1 MRAMAEETRTTDA
14 RGKREPLSVRI
25 ASRMSRDPA
34 RFHWWEV
41 PVGAAAALLAVA
53 IRYPLPILPTQL
65 PTLTVVVAIMLMGTF
80 VGMPAFPEAARGA
93 GALMGTFVGLA
104 AGITAAIVGGVL
116 SWYFFFSPFT
126 FDMGEAGLIPLLG
139 FAVIAASLLTTSH
152 FYRTQAYRNY
162 HASMEAARKDAET
175 AELFARELA
184 HRLKNALAVV
194 QSIAMQ
200 TLANDQGQL
209 TAFSARLRAMASAH
223 DLLTEH
229 VDRPT
234 AKVRDVVDS
243 SLQPFLQDR
252 RRLELS
258 CPDLT
263 LGGQDVVS
271 LSLVLHELATNACK
285 YGAWS
290 HDHGNVALTIAQD
303 GSAIGIAWHEGDG
316 PPVAASARGGF
327 GTKLLKRV
335 GTNPVFD
342 LRPEGLRYS
351 TTLQHA

>member
-1 MRAMAEETRTTDA
+1 MRAMAEEARTTDA

-34 RFHWWEV
+34 KFHWWEV
-41 PVGAAAALLAVA
+41 PVGAAAALLAVG

-80 VGMPAFPEAARGA
+80 VG
-93 GALMGTFVGLA
+93 LA
-104 AGITAAIVGGVL
+104 AGITAAIVGGLL
-116 SWYFFFSPFT
+116 SWYLFFTPFS
-126 FDMGEAGLIPLLG
+126 FDMGEAGMIPLLG
-139 FAVIAASLLTTSH
+139 FAVIAAALLTTSQ
-152 FYRTQAYRNY
+152 FYRTMAYRNY

-200 TLANDQGQL
+200 TLPNDQGQL

-252 RRLELS
+252 RRLDLS

-290 HDHGNVALTIAQD
+290 HDHGNVARTIAQV

-316 PPVAASARGGF
+316 PPVTTSGRGGF

-335 GTNPVFD
+335 GSNPVLD

>member
-1 MRAMAEETRTTDA
+1 M
-14 RGKREPLSVRI
+14 
-25 ASRMSRDPA
+25 
-34 RFHWWEV
+34 
-41 PVGAAAALLAVA
+41 
-53 IRYPLPILPTQL
+53 
-65 PTLTVVVAIMLMGTF
+65 VVAIMLMGTF
-80 VGMPAFPEAARGA
+80 VG
-93 GALMGTFVGLA
+93 LA
-104 AGITAAIVGGVL
+104 AGVTAAIVGGVL

-200 TLANDQGQL
+200 TLPNDQGQL

-252 RRLELS
+252 RRLDLS

-316 PPVAASARGGF
+316 PPVTTSGRGGF

-335 GTNPVFD
+335 GSNPVLD

>member
-34 RFHWWEV
+34 KFHWWEV

-80 VGMPAFPEAARGA
+80 VG
-93 GALMGTFVGLA
+93 LA
-104 AGITAAIVGGVL
+104 AGVTAAIVGGVL
-116 SWYFFFSPFT
+116 SWYFFFSPFS

-139 FAVIAASLLTTSH
+139 FAVIAAALLTTSH

-200 TLANDQGQL
+200 TLPNDQGQL

-252 RRLELS
+252 RRLDLS

-316 PPVAASARGGF
+316 PPVTTSGRGGF

-335 GTNPVFD
+335 GSNPVLD

>member
-1 MRAMAEETRTTDA
+1 MRAMADPAPRPSDPG
-14 RGKREPLSVRI
+14 GKREPLSVRI
-25 ASRMSRDPA
+25 AARMSRDPA
-34 RFHWWEV
+34 KFHWREV
-41 PVGAAAALLAVA
+41 PVGVVAALVAVA
-53 IRYPLPILPTQL
+53 IRYPIPILPTQL
-65 PTLTVVVAIMLMGTF
+65 PMLTVVVAVMLTGT
-80 VGMPAFPEAARGA
+80 
-93 GALMGTFVGLA
+93 LVGLA
-104 AGITAAIVGGVL
+104 AGVSAAIVGGVL
-116 SWYFFFSPFT
+116 AWYLFFTPFS

-162 HASMEAARKDAET
+162 HASIEAARKDAET

-200 TLANDQGQL
+200 TLPNDQGQL

-223 DLLTEH
+223 DLLAKH

-234 AKVRDVVDS
+234 AKVRDVVES
-243 SLQPFLQDR
+243 SLQPFVQDR
-252 RRLELS
+252 RRLELT
-258 CPDLT
+258 CPDLI

-290 HDHGNVALTIAQD
+290 HEHGNVALTIEQD
-303 GSAIGIAWHEGDG
+303 GSAIAIAWHEGDG
-316 PPVAASARGGF
+316 PPVTASEPNGF

-335 GTNPVFD
+335 GINPVLD

>member
-1 MRAMAEETRTTDA
+1 MRAMGDPAPRLSDPG
-14 RGKREPLSVRI
+14 GKREPLSMRI
-25 ASRMSRDPA
+25 AARMSRDPA
-34 RFHWWEV
+34 KFHWREV
-41 PVGAAAALLAVA
+41 PVGVAAALLAVA
-53 IRYPLPILPTQL
+53 IRYPIPILPTQL
-65 PTLTVVVAIMLMGTF
+65 PMLTVVVAILLT
-80 VGMPAFPEAARGA
+80 
-93 GALMGTFVGLA
+93 GTFVGLA
-104 AGITAAIVGGVL
+104 AGVTAAIVGGVL
-116 SWYFFFSPFT
+116 SWYLFFAPFS

-200 TLANDQGQL
+200 TLPNDQGQL

-252 RRLELS
+252 RRLELT
-258 CPDLT
+258 CPDLL

-290 HDHGNVALTIAQD
+290 HDQGNVALTIAQD
-303 GSAIGIAWHEGDG
+303 GSAIAIAWHEGDG
-316 PPVAASARGGF
+316 PPVTASGRGGF

-335 GTNPVFD
+335 GTNPVLD

>member
-1 MRAMAEETRTTDA
+1 MRAMADPAPRPSDPG
-14 RGKREPLSVRI
+14 GKREPLSVRI
-25 ASRMSRDPA
+25 AARMSRDPA
-34 RFHWWEV
+34 KFHWREV
-41 PVGAAAALLAVA
+41 PVGVAAAFVAVA
-53 IRYPLPILPTQL
+53 IRYPIPILPTQL
-65 PTLTVVVAIMLMGTF
+65 PMLTVVVAVMLTGT
-80 VGMPAFPEAARGA
+80 
-93 GALMGTFVGLA
+93 LVGLA
-104 AGITAAIVGGVL
+104 AGVSAAIVGGVL
-116 SWYFFFSPFT
+116 AWYLFFTPFS

-162 HASMEAARKDAET
+162 HASIEAARKDAET

-200 TLANDQGQL
+200 TLPNDQGQL

-223 DLLTEH
+223 DLLAEH

-243 SLQPFLQDR
+243 SLQPFVQDR
-252 RRLELS
+252 RRLELT
-258 CPDLT
+258 CPDLI

-290 HDHGNVALTIAQD
+290 HDHGNVALTIVRD
-303 GSAIGIAWHEGDG
+303 GSAIAIAWHEGDG
-316 PPVAASARGGF
+316 PPVTASEPNGF

-335 GTNPVFD
+335 GINPVLD

-351 TTLQHA
+351 TTLQHG

>member
-1 MRAMAEETRTTDA
+1 MRAMAEEARTTDA

-34 RFHWWEV
+34 KFHWWEV
-41 PVGAAAALLAVA
+41 PVGAAAALLAVG

-80 VGMPAFPEAARGA
+80 VG
-93 GALMGTFVGLA
+93 LA
-104 AGITAAIVGGVL
+104 AGITAAIVGGLL
-116 SWYFFFSPFT
+116 SCYLFFTPFS
-126 FDMGEAGLIPLLG
+126 FDMGEAGMIPLLG
-139 FAVIAASLLTTSH
+139 FAVIAAALLTTSQ
-152 FYRTQAYRNY
+152 FYRTMAYRNY

-200 TLANDQGQL
+200 TLPNDQGQL

-252 RRLELS
+252 RRLDLS

-290 HDHGNVALTIAQD
+290 HDHGNVALTIAQV

-316 PPVAASARGGF
+316 PPVTTSGRGGF

-335 GTNPVFD
+335 GSNPVLD